1 MRTAVALKISLTAP
15 MIFAGIIVEG
25 VIIAVTNV
33 AVAIPVAIGML
44 MLLRSSLAA
53 TLNDS
58 TSANAT
64 MYLIMSDAL

>member
-1 MRTAVALKISLTAP
+1 VALKISLTAP
-15 MIFAGIIVEG
+15 MIFAGMIVEG